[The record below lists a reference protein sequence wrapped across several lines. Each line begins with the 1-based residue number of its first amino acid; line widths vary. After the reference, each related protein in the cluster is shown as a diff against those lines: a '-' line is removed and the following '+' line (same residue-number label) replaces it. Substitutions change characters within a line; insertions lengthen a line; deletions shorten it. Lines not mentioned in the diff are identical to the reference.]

1 MGVGGAIWVGRYTV
15 RRVRVV
21 GVVWVGVAAASVEW
35 RVARRSRGGRSASSG
50 GRFARGVRAW
60 WECVRGRACVCG
72 CGCVVGCYSPG
83 GMWVVVSFKD
93 QRVATRDRCLGRVV
107 WRPRVDFGAA
117 GSRAFDRGV
126 SWQPRLCAV
135 GFMVW
140 VGSGVAR

>member
-1 MGVGGAIWVGRYTV
+1 MVGIPFGVCEWWASCGWV
-15 RRVRVV
+15 
-21 GVVWVGVAAASVEW
+21 WAAASGEW

-107 WRPRVDFGAA
+107 WGPRVDFGAA

-140 VGSGVAR
+140 VGTGVA